1 MSIENITASLW
12 QELSARTPPPNTTTR
27 FCSSSGFIYQIHLK
41 KILYVSVECNGM
53 KPLTTERPLRPMVH
67 RISCVVYKKG
77 VMLFSAGT
85 DVICV
90 CKPEGRFISC
100 FLFSPGVTMK
110 CLQRASPQTTNPSPT
125 LSSRPLCPQHEQHR
139 LSHMFSLNTR
149 FHHLNMSSCFSDPLF
164 IVSVQRILVLNMFSV
179 RST

>member
-100 FLFSPGVTMK
+100 FLFSPGVTIK
-110 CLQRASPQTTNPSPT
+110 CLCITTNHKPIAHSVQQTP
-125 LSSRPLCPQHEQHR
+125 LSTTWTTPFITHVLTKHQISSSKHEQ
-139 LSHMFSLNTR
+139 L
-149 FHHLNMSSCFSDPLF
+149 LF
-164 IVSVQRILVLNMFSV
+164 
-179 RST
+179 RSTVYSQCAENLSAKHVFS